1 MIRAAAILFGFLLTF
16 VGFGIVREDNEPSPL
31 GGEKGNKALRIL
43 MGLFFGFTG
52 LGTLVVAFGDMF
64 KALLTEVLDKGS
76 TMTIDY
82 ALYASRFTFG
92 RSG

>member
-1 MIRAAAILFGFLLTF
+1 
-16 VGFGIVREDNEPSPL
+16 
-31 GGEKGNKALRIL
+31 